1 MVIISIETLQSFT
14 CGFMFSQTTP
24 FVLSRLIRQFYL
36 IIRKG
41 KNPHQKWKYSE
52 TKHIA
57 GRLKTFQMV
66 LTAP

>member
-1 MVIISIETLQSFT
+1 MVIISIETLQSIT

-41 KNPHQKWKYSE
+41 KNPHKKWKHSE
-52 TKHIA
+52 TKRIA
-57 GRLKTFQMV
+57 AK
-66 LTAP
+66 